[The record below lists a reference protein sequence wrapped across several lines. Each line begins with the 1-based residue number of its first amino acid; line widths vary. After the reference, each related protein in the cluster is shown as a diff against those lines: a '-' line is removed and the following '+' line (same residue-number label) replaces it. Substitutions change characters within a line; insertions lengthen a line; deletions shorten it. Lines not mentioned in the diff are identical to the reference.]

1 MLETASAEEI
11 VDLVSS
17 TIASRLKQVGEGLG
31 EDLKRQEGLWDDAVD
46 KVDAELRANEEA
58 ASGEGGEDNGEDN
71 ASNIGR
77 QTNRAS
83 FYARDPLADSATG
96 G

>member
-58 ASGEGGEDNGEDN
+58 ASGEGGEDKDN
-71 ASNIGR
+71 ASKGKNGKK
-77 QTNRAS
+77 
-83 FYARDPLADSATG
+83 G
-96 G
+96 KK